1 MDKNS
6 WLGLI
11 LIVGIMLTWGYF
23 TKPTEEEIAKQ
34 RQKRDSIEQVQ
45 LNKKLEE
52 LKLEEQ
58 NRNNVE
64 INTNTDNSKVEKD
77 IKLDMQN
84 QYGDFASVATGERSF
99 ITVEN
104 DNFKIK
110 FLNQGGRI
118 YSVELKKYKTW
129 EGEPLVLFSGDS
141 TEFGLKFFAQNKTIL
156 TNQLFFQN
164 VEKINGNNIYIKDK
178 PEILRYRL
186 QLSEDRYIEYKYII
200 SPDSYIVDF
209 DITMQGVDDIISSTT
224 GYISLDWKSYITGF
238 EKGKSWEKQN
248 TTIYYKYFESDVED
262 LSARSE
268 SAKETLTTPV
278 KWVSYK
284 QQFFNVAL
292 IADKYFSN
300 GFVASETTE
309 ADLKHLK
316 YFKSELSLDYNGQK
330 SKHYPMSFYF
340 GPNHYKTLKNVNV
353 GLENIIELGF
363 SIIRWVNV
371 GFIIPLFNWL
381 GKFIGNYGLVIFL
394 LTIIIKVIIFPFT
407 YKSYMSTAKMKVLK
421 PEIEKATEKYSKP
434 EDAMKKQQATMAIYK
449 KVGVNPMGGCL
460 PLLFQMPLLLAM
472 FRFFPNSIEL
482 RQKSF
487 LWATDLST
495 YDAFIHLPFT
505 VPLGFGDHISL
516 FALLM
521 TIVNVV
527 YMKFND
533 QMSMGNQQMAGM
545 KYMMYMMPVMMLFW
559 FNSYASALSY
569 YYFLSLL
576 ITIIQTWLIRR
587 RINDDEILAKLKL
600 AQANKKPAKKSKF
613 MQKMEEA
620 AKQKGYKMPKK

>member
-23 TKPTEEEIAKQ
+23 TKPTEEEMARQ
-34 RQKRDSIEQVQ
+34 RQLRDSIEQVRVDNKLKQ
-45 LNKKLEE
+45 LKV
-52 LKLEEQ
+52 EEQ
-58 NRNNVE
+58 AKNSTVIKADVE
-64 INTNTDNSKVEKD
+64 ETLEKKQTDVQQ
-77 IKLDMQN
+77 I
-84 QYGDFASVATGERSF
+84 YGDFASVATGKREF
-99 ITVEN
+99 VTVEN
-104 DNFKIK
+104 KDFIIK
-110 FLNQGGRI
+110 FLNQGGRV

-129 EGEPLVLFSGDS
+129 EGKPLILFSGDS
-141 TEFGLKFFAQNKTIL
+141 TEFGLKFFSKNRTIS
-156 TNQLFFQN
+156 TNQLFFN
-164 VEKINGNNIYIKDK
+164 RIDNFNEDYIKVEDHPVTLK
-178 PEILRYRL
+178 YRL
-186 QLSEDRYIEYKYII
+186 QLAGEDKYIDYDYVI
-200 SPDSYIVDF
+200 SPDSYQVDF
-209 DITMQGVDDIISSTT
+209 DINMKGVNDIISSTT

-238 EKGKSWEKQN
+238 EKGESWEKQN
-248 TTIYYKYFESDVED
+248 TTIYYKFFESDVED

-268 SAKETLTTPV
+268 SENETLTTPV

-284 QQFFNVAL
+284 QQFFNTTL

-300 GFVASETTE
+300 GVVTLQTKDE
-309 ADLKHLK
+309 DLKHLK
-316 YFKSELSLDYNGQK
+316 YFTSELSLAYNGQE
-330 SKHYPMSFYF
+330 SISFPMSFYF
-340 GPNHYKTLKNVNV
+340 GPNHYKTLKKVDV

-381 GKFIGNYGLVIFL
+381 GKFISNYGLVIFL
-394 LTIIIKVIIFPFT
+394 LTIIIKIIIFPFT
-407 YKSYMSTAKMKVLK
+407 YKSYMSTAKMKALK

-434 EDAMKKQQATMAIYK
+434 EDAMKKQQATMALYK

-482 RQKSF
+482 RQQSF

-495 YDAFIHLPFT
+495 YDAVIHLPFT
-505 VPLGFGDHISL
+505 VPFGFGDHISL

-521 TIVNVV
+521 TVVNVV

-576 ITIIQTWLIRR
+576 ITIIQT
-587 RINDDEILAKLKL
+587 
-600 AQANKKPAKKSKF
+600 
-613 MQKMEEA
+613 
-620 AKQKGYKMPKK
+620 YTY